1 MLFRSAHSFHQL
13 IEQFLKETGYL
24 YTISALPGGE
34 QRRAN
39 VEMLLSRAENFEKTS
54 YFGLFHFIRYMEQ
67 VEKYNIDYG
76 EANIQD
82 ENADTV
88 RIMSIHKSKGLEFP
102 VCFVAGLSKKFN
114 MQDTSQLCRS
124 EERRVGKECLRL
136 CRSRWSP
143 YH

>member
-1 MLFRSAHSFHQL
+1 MYKRQ
-13 IEQFLKETGYL
+13 
-24 YTISALPGGE
+24 E

-82 ENADTV
+82 ENADTCLLYT
-88 RIMSIHKSKGLEFP
+88 SG
-102 VCFVAGLSKKFN
+102 AGGDSGGG
-114 MQDTSQLCRS
+114 SA
-124 EERRVGKECLRL
+124 
-136 CRSRWSP
+136 P
-143 YH
+143 